1 MNVCDCFIVVNVVL
15 NLCIHNIIFTEQ
27 FIIIYKSNKVYFLIL
42 FFLFSH
48 IDLISS
54 TLCIFTS
61 SCRNNQSLAFPCFN
75 KDKMENHESIT

>member
-1 MNVCDCFIVVNVVL
+1 MY
-15 NLCIHNIIFTEQ
+15 NIIFTEQ

-54 TLCIFTS
+54 TLCIF

>member
-1 MNVCDCFIVVNVVL
+1 MY
-15 NLCIHNIIFTEQ
+15 NIIFTEQ

-54 TLCIFTS
+54 TLSFVYLVAEITS
-61 SCRNNQSLAFPCFN
+61 
-75 KDKMENHESIT
+75 H